1 MDKLR
6 ISGLFIIGILLLL
19 AFLGPILSHY
29 DPLAVNLVIQPQS
42 PSMTHFFGTD
52 QLGRDLFIRSVFAL
66 KESCQTALLATF
78 FIILIGTFLGVLAGY
93 FGGIID
99 AIIVGL
105 IDAMLA
111 FPSLLLTIAVCAVLG
126 GGNTTILISLIVSGW
141 ASMARIS
148 RATVQTIKAKEFV
161 VSTRLLGAGHF
172 YILLRHILPHC
183 VPVLS
188 VVSVMTLSSVFL
200 SEASLSFL
208 GFGSPP
214 PLPSLGKLIYEGARY
229 FRIAPWW
236 SFFPGLLI
244 ALIILS
250 LNLISDSLRRQ
261 AHIKESL

>member
-6 ISGLFIIGILLLL
+6 VLGLSIIGTLLLL
-19 AFLGPILSHY
+19 AFLGPVLSQH
-29 DPLAVNLVIQPQS
+29 DPLAVNLVIQPLP
-42 PSMTHFFGTD
+42 PSMNHFFGTD
-52 QLGRDLFIRSVFAL
+52 QLGRDLFIRSIFAL
-66 KESCQTALLATF
+66 KESCQTAFLATL

-93 FGGIID
+93 FGGVID
-99 AIIVGL
+99 TIVVGL

-126 GGNTTILISLIVSGW
+126 GGSITILISLVVSGW
-141 ASMARIS
+141 ASTARIS
-148 RATVQTIKAKEFV
+148 RATVQTIKSKEFV
-161 VSTRLLGAGHF
+161 VSTRLLGAGHI
-172 YILLRHILPHC
+172 YILMRHILPHC
-183 VPVLS
+183 IPVLS

-214 PLPSLGKLIYEGARY
+214 PFPSLGKLIYEGARY

-261 AHIKESL
+261 AQLKETL